1 MSPRERS
8 LEDAAEAIMN
18 KSDESVEDLTA
29 DTELFEDSEDDE
41 LVDLVD
47 QFNEAEP
54 STEEDSYGSYSESDE
69 D

>member
-47 QFNEAEP
+47 QFNEAEA
-54 STEEDSYGSYSESDE
+54 SDEEDSYGSYSESDE